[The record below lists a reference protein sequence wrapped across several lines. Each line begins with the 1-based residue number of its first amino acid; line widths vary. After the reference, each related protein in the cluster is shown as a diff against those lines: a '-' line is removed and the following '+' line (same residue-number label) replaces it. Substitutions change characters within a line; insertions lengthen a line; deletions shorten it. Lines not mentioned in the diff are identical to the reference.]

1 MLEKARDVSHALEDQ
16 AREGNERAQGTR
28 LAARRRTLLQVRWP
42 PSEGPADV
50 QQLRTQLSSL
60 SQTSNTSASEL
71 ADALRALQRDVVT
84 RLGAAMSDRLQ
95 IDDPMSVESEP
106 VLEDDSSKSGLRST
120 LLNTW
125 DSVVGV
131 VDQSQDLEMTVV
143 EVLEEETLLFSDD
156 E

>member
-1 MLEKARDVSHALEDQ
+1 
-16 AREGNERAQGTR
+16 
-28 LAARRRTLLQVRWP
+28 
-42 PSEGPADV
+42 
-50 QQLRTQLSSL
+50 
-60 SQTSNTSASEL
+60 
-71 ADALRALQRDVVT
+71 
-84 RLGAAMSDRLQ
+84 MSDRLQ

-106 VLEDDSSKSGLRST
+106 VLEDDSSKSGLRYT